1 MNSPASTQEGER
13 STAIIYTHSLLAG
26 SMTFIRSHAE
36 ALKGYKPVY
45 AGAHRVQG
53 LELPAGRVHVVNA
66 GSPVGMMKEFAFRE
80 WSWAPGLMRKLRQHD
95 PAIVHTHFGT
105 AAPAGMTIS
114 RSLGVPHIVTFH
126 GKDATMPVEEA
137 RRSRRGRDL
146 LRNKHQ
152 LIDHTGVFIAVSDY
166 LRRSLLAQGYP
177 DEKIVVHRNGIDL
190 SFFGLPP
197 RQPREATVLFVGRF
211 VEKKGVR
218 YLIEAVAR
226 MQAKGV
232 NVELV
237 LIGDGPLQPELESLA
252 RSADVKCRFEGFLP
266 IEEVRKWLGRVAVV
280 AVPSVVAANG
290 DTEGLPT
297 ILLEAQA
304 MQTPLVATRH
314 SGIPEGVKEGVTAEL
329 VDEKDVEGLANSL
342 ASFVESPSK
351 VERFGASGR
360 QFVADC
366 FDIRN
371 QVKGLEEIYSRL
383 CAERI
388 SNSRARV

>member
-1 MNSPASTQEGER
+1 
-13 STAIIYTHSLLAG
+13 
-26 SMTFIRSHAE
+26 
-36 ALKGYKPVY
+36 
-45 AGAHRVQG
+45 
-53 LELPAGRVHVVNA
+53 
-66 GSPVGMMKEFAFRE
+66 
-80 WSWAPGLMRKLRQHD
+80 
-95 PAIVHTHFGT
+95 
-105 AAPAGMTIS
+105 MTIS
-114 RSLGVPHIVTFH
+114 RSLGIPHVVTFH

-146 LRNKHQ
+146 LRKKQ
-152 LIDHTGVFIAVSDY
+152 QIIDHTGVFIAVSDY
-166 LRRSLLAQGYP
+166 IRKSLLAQGYA
-177 DEKIVVHRNGIDL
+177 DNKIVVHRNGINL
-190 SFFGLPP
+190 RFFDPPP
-197 RQPREATVLFVGRF
+197 RQPRGATVLFVGRF

-218 YLIEAVAR
+218 YLIEAAAR

-232 NVELV
+232 NFELV
-237 LIGDGPLQPELESLA
+237 LIGDGPLQPELERAA
-252 RSADVKCRFEGFLP
+252 RDAEVKCRFPGFLP
-266 IEEVRKWLGRVAVV
+266 IEEVRNWLGRAAVV

-290 DTEGLPT
+290 DMEGLPT

-329 VDEKDVEGLANSL
+329 VDEKDVEGLADGL
-342 ASFVESPSK
+342 ASFIESPAK

-371 QVKGLEEIYSRL
+371 QVEGLEEIYSRL

-388 SNSRARV
+388 SKSRARV